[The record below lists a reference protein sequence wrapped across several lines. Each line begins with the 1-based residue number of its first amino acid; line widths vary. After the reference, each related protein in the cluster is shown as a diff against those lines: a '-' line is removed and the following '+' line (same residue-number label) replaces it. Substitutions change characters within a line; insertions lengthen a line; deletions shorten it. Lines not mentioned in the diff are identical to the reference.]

1 MADSNTGLT
10 LDIEQIKKLLPHR
23 PPFLFV
29 ERLTDIVPEQSAVGW
44 KTVSINDPFFQG
56 HFPDYPVMPGVLIV
70 EALAQTAG
78 AAVSYSLGF
87 EREKRIVYFM
97 AIDKARF

>member
-1 MADSNTGLT
+1 MRCVLSPIAGSRTTMTDSHTHEAT

-23 PPFLFV
+23 APMLMV
-29 ERLTDIVPEQSAVGW
+29 ERLTDIVPNQSAVGW
-44 KTVSINDPFFQG
+44 KAVSVNEPFFQG

-78 AAVSYSLGF
+78 AAVSYTL
-87 EREKRIVYFM
+87 
-97 AIDKARF
+97 